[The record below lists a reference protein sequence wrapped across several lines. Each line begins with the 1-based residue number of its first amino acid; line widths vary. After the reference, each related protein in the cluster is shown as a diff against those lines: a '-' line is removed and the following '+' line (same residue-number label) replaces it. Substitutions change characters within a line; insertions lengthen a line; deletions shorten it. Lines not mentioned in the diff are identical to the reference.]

1 MKNRPGISDVM
12 VLKFHSAAAC
22 LQSRKLIK
30 IFLTFLRWQK
40 EFLYISNKISMLCI
54 LSDFLYYMDAASL
67 VDAIF
72 LMSSTAYITLRFT
85 QLNPCAEEIRIN
97 LRMLQRV
104 VANGP
109 QHNFF
114 LPFWKGIWFCDTK
127 TCSCFEVTSGFLDT
141 WRCHRNWI
149 FDTQVYSNFKS

>member
-1 MKNRPGISDVM
+1 
-12 VLKFHSAAAC
+12 
-22 LQSRKLIK
+22 
-30 IFLTFLRWQK
+30 
-40 EFLYISNKISMLCI
+40 MLCI

-72 LMSSTAYITLRFT
+72 LMSSTACITLRFT

-114 LPFWKGIWFCDTK
+114 FTVLERDL
-127 TCSCFEVTSGFLDT
+127 VL
-141 WRCHRNWI
+141 
-149 FDTQVYSNFKS
+149 